1 MGSTV
6 NELTGANRKARRA
19 ASRAAR
25 AQEAAAG
32 QLRADVMDIAK
43 LSPQQIAQEEQ
54 VLQKQNAS
62 LQRQER
68 LIASIDP
75 AILEASQQALKLLKG
90 EESSALAPLR
100 NRRQRQ
106 RQQLLDTLRQQLG
119 PGAETSSAGQQ
130 ALQKFDAETADV
142 MAGRQQ
148 ATLGSLFGMASQGA
162 GLRQGLQG
170 GIGLLAGMSQASQNR
185 NLDQARLLSGVGQ
198 GQVQTAGSRFTGD
211 LIRAQQL
218 QGLGMDF
225 SRAAGQAVGAFATAS
240 GGGMGNVVG
249 ESGSLSGAFGR
260 MFGTGGPMEEQV

>member
-1 MGSTV
+1 MGSV
-6 NELTGANRKARRA
+6 INEVTGANRKARRA
-19 ASRAAR
+19 ASRSAR
-25 AQEAAAG
+25 AQERAAG
-32 QLRADVMDIAK
+32 QLRKDVMG
-43 LSPQQIAQEEQ
+43 LTELTPQQIAQEEQ
-54 VLQKQNAS
+54 VLQQQNAS

-75 AILEASQQALKLLKG
+75 AILEASSQALKLLRG

-100 NRRQRQ
+100 NRRKRQ

-142 MAGRQQ
+142 LAGRQQ
-148 ATLGSLFGMASQGA
+148 ATLGSLFGMAAQGS
-162 GLRQGLQG
+162 GLRQGMQG
-170 GIGLLAGMSQASQNR
+170 GINTLANMSQFGQNR
-185 NLDQARLLSGVGQ
+185 NMSRASLLASVGQ

-225 SRAAGQAVGAFATAS
+225 SRAAGQVAGAFASAGP
-240 GGGMGNVVG
+240 GGLSNIAG
-249 ESGSLSGAFGR
+249 EGGSLSGAFGR
-260 MFGTGGPMEEQV
+260 MFGTGGPMDEQV